1 MHRKEYMQL
10 LIKKSLKRMFDI
22 DAVYD
27 HRYARGICSM
37 ENSRILKGCS
47 WKSLER
53 PACMSLIIGL
63 DTSSISKIDEKRNDF
78 MPLKANAR
86 LSRPKAQQHILRI
99 WIKLNLYNGSKYISM
114 ALGNLILK
122 GFFDECLRYALAEI
136 SWKWSIQ

>member
-1 MHRKEYMQL
+1 
-10 LIKKSLKRMFDI
+10 MFDI

-47 WKSLER
+47 WKSLKR
-53 PACMSLIIGL
+53 TACMSLIGL
-63 DTSSISKIDEKRNDF
+63 DTSSISEIDEKRNDF
-78 MPLKANAR
+78 MPLKANVR

-114 ALGNLILK
+114 ALGSLILK
-122 GFFDECLRYALAEI
+122 GFLMNV
-136 SWKWSIQ
+136 